1 MSHEGA
7 IPRHPCSAQRRAAHP
22 RESSSAFLRA
32 RITST
37 IAQLRATAAE
47 TQRALDWH
55 DLRSYDIRVARRR
68 SKSSASQRSGTWFTE
83 SRHPPCQG
91 DGGQQAATSLAGPR
105 ASPRRRREG
114 GISYQLMQIACCHE
128 HPMDAFSF
136 RALGLSPF

>member
-7 IPRHPCSAQRRAAHP
+7 ILRHPCPAQRCAANP
-22 RESSSAFLRA
+22 RDSSPAFNRA
-32 RITST
+32 RIAST

-47 TQRALDWH
+47 TQRALGWH

-68 SKSSASQRSGTWFTE
+68 SKSSASHRSNTWFTE

-91 DGGQQAATSLAGPR
+91 DGGQQAATSHQRPW
-105 ASPRRRREG
+105 ASPRRKREG
-114 GISYQLMQIACCHE
+114 GISNQPMQIACCHE